1 MKKVLYRPQ
10 TMRKNERKEN
20 WSVQNPKTRKKYNV
34 KEQIHIQLYRNRN
47 MKNTIVKEFSD
58 WTVEEMVEYV
68 LTGRKPK
75 V

>member
-1 MKKVLYRPQ
+1 MKK
-10 TMRKNERKEN
+10 
-20 WSVQNPKTRKKYNV
+20 
-34 KEQIHIQLYRNRN
+34 
-47 MKNTIVKEFSD
+47 TIVFKEFSD